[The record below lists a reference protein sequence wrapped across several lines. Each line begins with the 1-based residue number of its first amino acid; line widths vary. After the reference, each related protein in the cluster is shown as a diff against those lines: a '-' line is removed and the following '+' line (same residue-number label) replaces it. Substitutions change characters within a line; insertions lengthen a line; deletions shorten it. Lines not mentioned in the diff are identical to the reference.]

1 MPFIV
6 VLTLIL
12 LGNWLFNG
20 LLIIFPL
27 ELLDGL
33 QNFAKICIG
42 ILILGIAAWIFG
54 DEEKGGG

>member
-33 QNFAKICIG
+33 QTFAKICIG
-42 ILILGIAAWIFG
+42 ILILGIVAWIFG
-54 DEEKGGG
+54 DEEKDGG

>member
-27 ELLDGL
+27 GLLDGL
-33 QNFAKICIG
+33 QTLVKIVAG
-42 ILILGIAAWIFG
+42 ILVLGIVAWIFG
-54 DEEKGGG
+54 DEEKGEG

>member
-1 MPFIV
+1 V

-27 ELLDGL
+27 GLWDGL
-33 QNFAKICIG
+33 QTLVKIVAG
-42 ILILGIAAWIFG
+42 ILVLGIVAWIFG

>member
-27 ELLDGL
+27 GLLDGL
-33 QNFAKICIG
+33 QTLVKIVAG
-42 ILILGIAAWIFG
+42 ILILGIVAWIFG

>member
-6 VLTLIL
+6 VLTLIF

-27 ELLDGL
+27 GLLDGL
-33 QNFAKICIG
+33 QTLVKIVAG
-42 ILILGIAAWIFG
+42 ILVFGIVAWIFG

>member
-6 VLTLIL
+6 VLTLIF

-27 ELLDGL
+27 GLLDGL
-33 QNFAKICIG
+33 QTLVKIVAG
-42 ILILGIAAWIFG
+42 ILVLGIVAWIFG
-54 DEEKGGG
+54 DEEKGEG